1 MKYNQFEELPVWN
14 DAIRLGNQA
23 WNLVEDKAFNFKGDL
38 RNQLQRC
45 SLSVSNNIAEGFESG
60 TNKLLL
66 KHLYI
71 ALGSA
76 GETRSM
82 LVFILGRSSFAH
94 VYPQAQS
101 LLELSRSI
109 SRQLQKWSN
118 SVHRSPYQ
126 GWRHAFEE

>member
-1 MKYNQFEELPVWN
+1 MKYNRFEELPVWN
-14 DAIRLGNQA
+14 DAMRLGAAA
-23 WNLVEDKAFNFKGDL
+23 WDLVEDRAFTYKGDL
-38 RNQLQRC
+38 RDQMQRS
-45 SLSVSNNIAEGFESG
+45 SLSISNNIAEGFESG

-82 LVFILGRSSFAH
+82 LLFVLGRQSFAQLH
-94 VYPQAQS
+94 PQAQRI
-101 LLELSRSI
+101 LEESRSV

-118 SVHRSPYQ
+118 SIHRSPLQ
-126 GWRHAFEE
+126 GWRHAAEE